1 MYSSTELIIG
11 VTHQTYTQKLIG
23 GYPGF
28 PESGTQIIYQ
38 KKLVL
43 MKQYG
48 FISHSP
54 TVHLDIIKVFYLPTD
69 AQQNCFR
76 KYFNVN
82 LNILLKQLCCASVGK

>member
-1 MYSSTELIIG
+1 MYTPN
-11 VTHQTYTQKLIG
+11 LIG
-23 GYPGF
+23 EYPGF

-48 FISHSP
+48 FIFHSRN
-54 TVHLDIIKVFYLPTD
+54 VQLDNIKVFYLSTD

-76 KYFNVN
+76 ICFNVN
-82 LNILLKQLCCASVGK
+82 FNILFKSVLLCISW